1 MFKTKIAALAIAAVS
16 VVGIGAGMAGTANA
30 ATIATTNFTFPSGTS
45 PSSTLSVDAS
55 NPVPANGTAVTFDLQ
70 SFITNASVTLNG
82 NAGDGVADTGT
93 ILADDITSAALGLE
107 GLPSTY
113 AVHSAFGLNTG
124 TVVTGGTVPA
134 TDFTNLPSEVIPST
148 GVPTETDPVSH
159 TVVDFVPPLTDNYNL
174 AAADTT
180 VTLYVEGATANT
192 FEVSGTNGGTPLS
205 FSDVAAIDPS
215 LGSDVTWSEPSGT
228 TVTTVPP
235 TVHVHHTGT
244 PTHTVNPNAPQLSHG
259 QAVSVAPTR
268 ENVTFDLSS
277 PSWVH
282 FTIIGPGA
290 INGHQGWV
298 NGVAGTNTAYY
309 EGLNSNSGYT
319 VLYQPV
325 TGQGS
330 LTPVVGSHQGY
341 VWFVTS

>member
-16 VVGIGAGMAGTANA
+16 VVSIGAGMAGTANA
-30 ATIATTNFTFPSGTS
+30 ATIATTNFTFPAGTTTS
-45 PSSTLSVDAS
+45 ATLSVDAN
-55 NPVPANGTAVTFDLQ
+55 NPVPANGTPVTFDLQ
-70 SFITNASVTLNG
+70 QFVTNASATLN
-82 NAGDGVADTGT
+82 NGVADTGVP
-93 ILADDITSAALGLE
+93 LADDVEAAVVGLE
-107 GLPSTY
+107 NVGNGYTVYAYNQALNVVDSTDTKVGGASIPTGDFANLPLANNPPTTVISN
-113 AVHSAFGLNTG
+113 FQGLNNNY
-124 TVVTGGTVPA
+124 V
-134 TDFTNLPSEVIPST
+134 LPSE
-148 GVPTETDPVSH
+148 H
-159 TVVDFVPPLTDNYNL
+159 TTI
-174 AAADTT
+174 
-180 VTLYVEGATANT
+180 TLYVVSSNSTTDT
-192 FEVSGTNGGTPLS
+192 FEVSPVLGGDPLT
-205 FSDVAAIDPS
+205 FTYVAAIDPS

-282 FTIIGPGA
+282 FRIVGPGA

-330 LTPVVGSHQGY
+330 LTPVAGSHEGY